1 VKTNYIL
8 IDFENVQ
15 PGQFYAPSGYPIRVI
30 VFVGEKQTKISMD
43 LAESLQ
49 KMGSNAEYVRIS
61 GSGQNALD
69 FHLAY
74 WIGRLAEREPDAF
87 FHIISK
93 DKGFDPLVK
102 HLKSNKILAQR
113 VAQVTDIHVL
123 NGIGKKSTSE
133 RVDHVV
139 ASLRTRGNSVP
150 RKRETLANTI
160 KAIFANSITAEDVAK
175 VIQSLESK
183 KVVQINENKVSYHFP
198 NDGQKVDVVKVG

>member
-1 VKTNYIL
+1 
-8 IDFENVQ
+8 
-15 PGQFYAPSGYPIRVI
+15 
-30 VFVGEKQTKISMD
+30 MD

-49 KMGSNAEYVRIS
+49 KLGDHAEYIRIS

-74 WIGRLAEREPDAF
+74 WIGRLAERDPDAY
-87 FHIISK
+87 FHIVSK

-102 HLKSNKILAQR
+102 HLKANKILAQR
-113 VAQVTDIHVL
+113 VAQVGDIHVL
-123 NGIGKKSTSE
+123 NGITKKTTSE

-160 KAIFANSITAEDVAK
+160 KAIFANAITAEEIQK
-175 VIQSLESK
+175 VIQLLEGK
-183 KVVQINENKVSYHFP
+183 KMIQIKDNKVTYHFP
-198 NDGQKVDVVKVG
+198 DDGKAMEVVKVG